1 MGEFF
6 SSFATLFSDYEV
18 FSAFWVTL
26 KLTFFSGIFSA
37 ILGVVLAVM
46 CISPVPF
53 FRRAGSSYI
62 SLIRNTPLTLI
73 MVFCSLVLW
82 SSLGVAFSDDLAS
95 NSFWLAVLV
104 LSAYTACF
112 VAEGI
117 RSGFNTVP
125 RGQAEAA
132 RAIGLTFTQTLGTI
146 ILPQALRGSIA
157 PMGNAIIAMTK
168 NTTVATAAG
177 VVQMSTKM
185 NEMLENRPDLI
196 VPIFLT
202 VAVFFVVLVLP
213 MGMLTTHFSRK
224 LAVQR

>member
-1 MGEFF
+1 MGDFF
-6 SSFATLFSDYEV
+6 SSFGTLVSDFGV
-18 FSAFWVTL
+18 LSAFWVTIRL
-26 KLTFFSGIFSA
+26 AFFSGIFS
-37 ILGVVLAVM
+37 LLFGVVLAVM
-46 CISPVPF
+46 CVAPVPF
-53 FRRAGSSYI
+53 FRMFGSSYI

-82 SSLGVAFSDDLAS
+82 SSLGVQFSDDIAN
-95 NSFWLAVLV
+95 NSFWLAVLA

-112 VAEGI
+112 VAEGV

-132 RAIGLTFTQTLGTI
+132 RAIGLTFSQTLGSI

-177 VVQMSTKM
+177 VVQMSTTM

-202 VAVFFVVLVLP
+202 VAFFFVVLVLP

-224 LAVQR
+224 MAVQR

>member
-1 MGEFF
+1 MGDFF
-6 SSFATLFSDYEV
+6 SNFGALISDFGV
-18 FSAFWVTL
+18 LSAFWVTIR
-26 KLTFFSGIFSA
+26 LTFFSGVFSL
-37 ILGVVLAVM
+37 ILGVVLAIL

-53 FRRAGSSYI
+53 YRVVGSSYI
-62 SLIRNTPLTLI
+62 SLIRNTPLTLV

-82 SSLGVAFSDDLAS
+82 SSLGVEFSNDLRS
-95 NSFWLAVLV
+95 NSFWLAVLG

-132 RAIGLTFTQTLGTI
+132 RAIGLTFTQTLVTI
-146 ILPQALRGSIA
+146 ILPQALRGSVA

-177 VVQMSTKM
+177 VVQMSTAM
-185 NEMLENRPDLI
+185 NEMLESRPDLI
-196 VPIFLT
+196 VPIFFI
-202 VAVFFVVLVLP
+202 VAFFFVILVLP

>member
-6 SSFATLFSDYEV
+6 SSFSSLVTDFGVL
-18 FSAFWVTL
+18 SAFWVTVR
-26 KLTFFSGIFSA
+26 LTLFSGVFSLLFG
-37 ILGVVLAVM
+37 IVLAVM
-46 CISPVPF
+46 CVAPVPF
-53 FRRAGSSYI
+53 FRRVGSGYI
-62 SLIRNTPLTLI
+62 SIIRNTPLTLI

-82 SSLGVAFSDDLAS
+82 SSIGVQFSDDLAK
-95 NSFWLAVLV
+95 NSFWLAVLG

-132 RAIGLTFTQTLGTI
+132 RAIGLTFTQTLGSI

-168 NTTVATAAG
+168 NTTVATAVG
-177 VVQMSTKM
+177 VVQMSTTM

-202 VAVFFVVLVLP
+202 VAFFFVVLVLP
-213 MGMLTTHFSRK
+213 MGMITTYFSRK

>member
-1 MGEFF
+1 MGDFF
-6 SSFATLFSDYEV
+6 SNFGALISDFGV
-18 FSAFWVTL
+18 LSAFWVTIR
-26 KLTFFSGIFSA
+26 LTFFSGVFSL
-37 ILGVVLAVM
+37 ILGVVLAIL

-53 FRRAGSSYI
+53 YRVVGSSYI

-82 SSLGVAFSDDLAS
+82 SSLGVEFSNDLRS
-95 NSFWLAVLV
+95 NSFWLAVLG

-132 RAIGLTFTQTLGTI
+132 RAIGLTFTQTLVTI
-146 ILPQALRGSIA
+146 ILPQALRGSVA

-177 VVQMSTKM
+177 VVQMSTAM
-185 NEMLENRPDLI
+185 NEMLESRPDLI
-196 VPIFLT
+196 VPIFFI
-202 VAVFFVVLVLP
+202 VAFFFVILVLP